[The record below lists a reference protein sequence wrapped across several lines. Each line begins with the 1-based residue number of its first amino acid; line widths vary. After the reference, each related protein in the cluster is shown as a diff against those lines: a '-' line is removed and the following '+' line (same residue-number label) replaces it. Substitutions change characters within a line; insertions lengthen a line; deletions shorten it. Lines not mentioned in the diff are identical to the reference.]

1 MVTMFGVSVSTIL
14 FWLAV
19 MVIMLAIEIATL
31 GITTIWFAGGA
42 LIAFVLAML
51 NAPFLDQIID
61 ILIV

>member
-31 GITTIWFAGGA
+31 GITTIWLQAA
-42 LIAFVLAML
+42 H
-51 NAPFLDQIID
+51 
-61 ILIV
+61 